1 MCEKAVNIYDST
13 IQFVPDCYTTQKIC
27 EKVICEDPFMLV
39 NDPDRYKTQGTCDK
53 VVDDCRLAALR
64 FITDSFVTSKM
75 LF

>member
-13 IQFVPDCYTTQKIC
+13 IQFVPDCYKTQKMC
-27 EKVICEDPFMLV
+27 DKVICEDHFMIV
-39 NDPDRYKTQGTCDK
+39 NDPDRYKTQGRSDK
-53 VVDDCRLAALR
+53 VVDDCLAALR